1 MQVFVTSTSCIETAS
16 QLDKKRL
23 NKQIIEAGQI
33 LKAIRGEGKGWHH
46 HPATLMYSHHAAWL
60 ELYRLCL
67 QAYMSG
73 NTQEAEAYSRQAD
86 AIRPPFL
93 TDSLC
98 EQHRKRLFTK
108 APELYPSFQAYG
120 TSRENWYIV
129 DGRLLRYIDGKLIKE
144 PMAAHGNH

>member
-1 MQVFVTSTSCIETAS
+1 
-16 QLDKKRL
+16 
-23 NKQIIEAGQI
+23 
-33 LKAIRGEGKGWHH
+33 
-46 HPATLMYSHHAAWL
+46 MYARHAAWL

-67 QAYMSG
+67 KDYMSG

-98 EQHRKRLFTK
+98 EQHSKRLFTK

-129 DGRLLRYIDGKLIKE
+129 DGRLLRYIDGNLIKE
-144 PMAAHGNH
+144 PMELDGNH